1 MTKRPFFSI
10 IVPVYKAE
18 RTIHKCIDSILAQT
32 FTDFELILVD
42 DGSPD
47 NSGAIC
53 ELYAQKDKRIKV
65 IHKENGGVSDARN
78 VGLSNASGERICF
91 VDSDDVVN
99 DNFLEIFGQHNED
112 IVVLG
117 MYRNDNPDKS
127 SNKEFFARIEE
138 GVFNLENVKKFM
150 EATCKAEN
158 IGYLFTRAFKRE
170 IIEKANLR
178 FDTRY
183 KLREDLEFILRY
195 LLECKSFATINKGTY
210 HYDVPVDFEKKYS
223 HIDPETNILCTLSI
237 IENFEKIA
245 EYPINL
251 LAKEVNTL
259 SRALIKMYKTKKIDK
274 KAIKIYLKLFCTYY
288 RRCLSKCHMSKKSH
302 FIYYVIGNHTPYFL
316 HKIYNCLLRKMYQK
330 SNQTITK

>member
-1 MTKRPFFSI
+1 MDIPEFSI

-18 RTIHKCIDSILAQT
+18 KTIHKCLDSILAQT
-32 FTDFELILVD
+32 VSDFELILVN

-53 ELYAQKDKRIKV
+53 DEYAAKDNRIKV
-65 IHKENGGVSDARN
+65 IHKKNGGVSDARN
-78 VGLSNASGERICF
+78 YGLDKAIGNRICF
-91 VDSDDVVN
+91 IDSDDIV
-99 DNFLEIFGQHNED
+99 DADFLEIFGQHNED

-127 SNKEFFARIEE
+127 SNKEFFAGIEE

-158 IGYLFTRAFKRE
+158 IGYLYTRAFKRE

-183 KLREDLEFILRY
+183 KLREDQEFILRY

-210 HYDVPVDFEKKYS
+210 HYDVPVDFVKKYS
-223 HIDPETNILCTLSI
+223 HIDPETNLLCTLSI
-237 IENFEKIA
+237 IESFERLA
-245 EYPINL
+245 EMP
-251 LAKEVNTL
+251 
-259 SRALIKMYKTKKIDK
+259 IKMLAAEVDTMSESLLKTYKTKKVNTTEIQN
-274 KAIKIYLKLFCTYY
+274 YLRLYSAYY
-288 RRCLSKCHMSKKSH
+288 KRCRKECRLSKKSH
-302 FIYYVIGNHTPYFL
+302 FIYYVIGCHTPLFL
-316 HKIYNCLLRKMYQK
+316 HKIYNSLLRKL
-330 SNQTITK
+330 